1 MLTHWPQ
8 LVPNMSTD
16 IRGSD
21 IKQHN
26 SNQERQQMGNEEREA
41 VVGGGGEGGRERR
54 REGVNTKGKKTALKK
69 SLPAD

>member
-26 SNQERQQMGNEEREA
+26 SNQERQQMGNEEREV
-41 VVGGGGEGGRERR
+41 VVGGGGEGGRRR
-54 REGVNTKGKKTALKK
+54 GVNTKGKKTALKK